1 MSKSICHT
9 RFLPLIL
16 MVLMVLPAWS
26 RGAGKLLDKA
36 DSLYAVQQYQEAL
49 VVALKALPECKG
61 TEMEADCLNLLAV
74 INIRLA
80 DYDEA
85 ARYAKQCYV
94 LDEKSGDPDVMSSSL
109 NTLAAIYMGAKQP
122 KEAEQYIL
130 KAIEKAER
138 AHNPSR
144 MAILQ
149 AMASEVYHTMGNDEK
164 ALPYI
169 ERAYQL
175 DQENGNEDRV
185 MVRLAQKASI
195 LIGLH
200 HYKEAEQI
208 LKDVIPFLRKT
219 DNRQSLGIACNK
231 MGMTLV
237 SQQREQEAIPYYQE
251 AANIFMQL
259 GDPYNEIHA
268 RRGLYE
274 SLWKQNP
281 DEAKHQLD
289 RFNDLKDSIYSKTS
303 AENLAKYNA
312 EFGNDWLQ
320 LENHAERKAK
330 LWAIAFAVVAILLA
344 IGIWLLMR
352 YRQRQQQRLNHELTQ
367 RIQELRKK
375 YDELNVQYDTATA
388 TPETVEEKK
397 ELTDADREFLAKTI
411 NTINELIMTGQI
423 DAQHVAEQ
431 MGLSLF
437 QLRQRLTTLTDET
450 PQSFIQTIR
459 MQRARHLLENHPE
472 MTISEI
478 ATLCAYNDTPN
489 FTRAFK
495 KSFGVTPTQYQSSE

>member
-1 MSKSICHT
+1 
-9 RFLPLIL
+9 
-16 MVLMVLPAWS
+16 
-26 RGAGKLLDKA
+26 
-36 DSLYAVQQYQEAL
+36 
-49 VVALKALPECKG
+49 
-61 TEMEADCLNLLAV
+61 
-74 INIRLA
+74 
-80 DYDEA
+80 
-85 ARYAKQCYV
+85 
-94 LDEKSGDPDVMSSSL
+94 
-109 NTLAAIYMGAKQP
+109 
-122 KEAEQYIL
+122 
-130 KAIEKAER
+130 
-138 AHNPSR
+138 
-144 MAILQ
+144 
-149 AMASEVYHTMGNDEK
+149 
-164 ALPYI
+164 
-169 ERAYQL
+169 
-175 DQENGNEDRV
+175 
-185 MVRLAQKASI
+185 
-195 LIGLH
+195 
-200 HYKEAEQI
+200 
-208 LKDVIPFLRKT
+208 
-219 DNRQSLGIACNK
+219 

-330 LWAIAFAVVAILLA
+330 LWAIAFAVVAVLLA
-344 IGIWLLMR
+344 IGIWMLMR

-388 TPETVEEKK
+388 THETVEEKK